1 MYLRLRPPD
10 SDVSGVVTRLV
21 LSVILVTLAS
31 SGQVRTDTIFSEAR
45 VSNRRILTLSDSPYF
60 IENDVLVEDSGE
72 LVIEPG
78 VTLKFGPGAGITVR
92 GILSAE
98 GLPDNKIVFTA
109 AGETERQ
116 ENRTVRLVDGP
127 TVQEGIVQVNP
138 FHCHNE
144 IMMMNVLLKKIS
156 LNYVGLKY

>member
-10 SDVSGVVTRLV
+10 SEVSSCVTRLV
-21 LSVILVTLAS
+21 LSVILVTNTL
-31 SGQVRTDTIFSEAR
+31 SGEVRTDTVFSEAR

-60 IENDVLVEDSGE
+60 IENDVLVEDTGE

-92 GILSAE
+92 GILRAE
-98 GLPDNKIVFTA
+98 GLPDNKIVFTS
-109 AGETERQ
+109 AGTETERQ

-127 TVQEGIVQVNP
+127 TVQEGIVQVKLSEQN
-138 FHCHNE
+138 
-144 IMMMNVLLKKIS
+144 IIS
-156 LNYVGLKY
+156 PPGTPSSHLGQSV

>member
-10 SDVSGVVTRLV
+10 GDVTRLV
-21 LSVILVTLAS
+21 LSVICVTILS
-31 SGQVRTDTIFSEAR
+31 LSGQVRTDTVFSEAR

-60 IENDVLVEDSGE
+60 IENDVLVEDTGE

-78 VTLKFGPGAGITVR
+78 VTLRFGPGAGITVR
-92 GILSAE
+92 GILRAE

-109 AGETERQ
+109 AGSEAERQ

-127 TVQEGIVQVNP
+127 TVQEGIVQVKREEQSINP
-138 FHCHNE
+138 GARPVV
-144 IMMMNVLLKKIS
+144 I
-156 LNYVGLKY
+156 

>member
-10 SDVSGVVTRLV
+10 GDVTRLV
-21 LSVILVTLAS
+21 LSVICVTILS
-31 SGQVRTDTIFSEAR
+31 LSGQVRTDTVFSEAR

-60 IENDVLVEDSGE
+60 IENDVLVEDTGE

-78 VTLKFGPGAGITVR
+78 VTLRFGPGAGITVR
-92 GILSAE
+92 GILRAE

-109 AGETERQ
+109 AGSETERQ

-127 TVQEGIVQVNP
+127 TVQEGIVQVKR
-138 FHCHNE
+138 E
-144 IMMMNVLLKKIS
+144 QSI
-156 LNYVGLKY
+156 

>member
-10 SDVSGVVTRLV
+10 SDVTRLV
-21 LSVILVTLAS
+21 LSVILVTLTL
-31 SGQVRTDTIFSEAR
+31 SGEVRTDTVFSEAR

-60 IENDVLVEDSGE
+60 IENDVLVEDTGE

-92 GILSAE
+92 GILRAE
-98 GLPDNKIVFTA
+98 GLPDNKIVFTS
-109 AGETERQ
+109 AGTETERQ

-127 TVQEGIVQVNP
+127 TVQEGIVQVKLSEQN
-138 FHCHNE
+138 
-144 IMMMNVLLKKIS
+144 IIS
-156 LNYVGLKY
+156 PPGTPCSHLGQSV